1 MGIPVE
7 YSHHED
13 APSQHEIDLR
23 YTDALTMADNV
34 MTFRLVVREVAL
46 EAGVHATFMP
56 KPLAGVQGSGMH
68 THFSLFEGDTNAF
81 YDPGDER
88 NLSKVARGFI
98 AGAARATPARSP
110 PSPTSG

>member
-1 MGIPVE
+1 
-7 YSHHED
+7 
-13 APSQHEIDLR
+13 
-23 YTDALTMADNV
+23 MADNV
-34 MTFRLVVREVAL
+34 MTFRLVVREVAF

-56 KPLAGVQGSGMH
+56 KPLAAVQGSGMH

-98 AGAARATPARSP
+98 AGRAHPRPGDRRRHEPVGELLQAPRGRVRGAGVRRAGPGTTGRS
-110 PSPTSG
+110 S